1 MISHILAAAT
11 NLTVGTTTTGG
22 IYINGEQIVEGD
34 TTGPVS
40 AKTILGDKSI
50 EIAVLE
56 TARGGI
62 VRRGLGYDWSDIG
75 VITNVSEDH
84 IGQDGIESV
93 EDLIRIKSLVAER
106 IRAGGTLILN
116 ADDPSTPQ
124 ILKREAVERIE
135 KTIVY
140 FSLDETNPR
149 VRDHL
154 ACGRNGLFCE
164 RQLAHRSERNRTV

>member
-1 MISHILAAAT
+1 
-11 NLTVGTTTTGG
+11 
-22 IYINGEQIVEGD
+22 
-34 TTGPVS
+34 
-40 AKTILGDKSI
+40 
-50 EIAVLE
+50 
-56 TARGGI
+56 
-62 VRRGLGYDWSDIG
+62 

-154 ACGRNGLFCE
+154 AAGGTVYFAKDNWLIEANGTEQYRLVE
-164 RQLAHRSERNRTV
+164 IDSIPRR